1 MNHIITKIGVAGTTS
16 LILTESLNLN
26 TIYNALITLAV
37 SVITVLTAEGIAW
50 LKAWFNKKKAKEEAE
65 KHKYEEEDLVTHAI
79 EIDEEIKDKEE

>member
-1 MNHIITKIGVAGTTS
+1 MNNILTKIGVAGTTS

-26 TIYNALITLAV
+26 TIYNALITLVV
-37 SVITVLTAEGIAW
+37 SIITVLTAEGIAW

-65 KHKYEEEDLVTHAI
+65 KHKYEEEDLVAHAI